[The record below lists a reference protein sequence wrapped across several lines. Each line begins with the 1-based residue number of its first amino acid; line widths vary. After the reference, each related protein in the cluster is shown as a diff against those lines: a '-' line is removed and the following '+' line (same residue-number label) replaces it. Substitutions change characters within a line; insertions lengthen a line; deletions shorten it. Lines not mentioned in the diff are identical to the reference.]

1 MKINAKLVALFTTI
15 IVVTIGS
22 LGFMAYTTIES
33 TVIDARIQ
41 DMKQVVIEKSNQIN
55 TLHDRASEDI
65 VFAVKNPSF
74 AEYFELDDTRN
85 GNVYNDNNV
94 LQYTSDQIEIKNK
107 LESWIYD
114 FQNKFTVDETCV
126 IDRSGQQQTALV
138 QKNILPTE
146 KLSSTKSGATFFDP
160 SFAQDDGES
169 YVQYP
174 YVSPATKRWVFAYT
188 TPIVTYNDKPAFYHF
203 EMPMYVFQN
212 LMSSDVG
219 RMYVIDSGDYLVAD
233 NYYDFNSEVGA
244 GTKGQD
250 PTEYFPSINTVSDS
264 VKFAKILDEMNH
276 LDVGEIS
283 YSTYT
288 ENGER
293 HFVVFEKLP
302 TFYWVL
308 AYDLPYSQLLH
319 GETTLD
325 NLKYTL
331 ITISIIVGAGGIIAI
346 FVVSNRIS
354 RPISDLADLC
364 KNQDANKLQ
373 KIELSADDEI
383 NDVTNALNSMIKK
396 VNEVGKLKEEFSSMV
411 THELKTP
418 LTPILGWC
426 QTLKNPKIMGELTD
440 KQKSA
445 IEKIESNAERLRQ
458 LVGDILDAEKLDMEK
473 MKFDYTE
480 VNIGKFCGDL
490 KANLQDIMKAKEIQF
505 TITFDDDLIALTDKN
520 RIEQVLNNII
530 LNAVDFVKE
539 KGTIDVNAKDSGN
552 FVEFSVQDD
561 GIGIPK
567 SKLNG
572 LFKKFYQVDTSMTR
586 EHGGTGLGLAIVKGI
601 VDGLGGKVWVKSK
614 VNVGTTFYFTI
625 PKKQKNKKNRKSK
638 NLGK

>member
-1 MKINAKLVALFTTI
+1 MRINAKLVALFTMI

-55 TLHDRASEDI
+55 NLHDRASEDI
-65 VFAVKNPSF
+65 VFAVKNTRF

-85 GNVYNDNNV
+85 GNVYDDNNV
-94 LQYTSDQIEIKNK
+94 LQYTSSQIEIKSK

-126 IDRSGQQQTALV
+126 IDRFGQQQTALV

-146 KLSSTKSGATFFDP
+146 NLSSKKAGAAFFDP
-160 SFAQDDGES
+160 SFEQDDGES
-169 YVQYP
+169 FVQYP

-212 LMSSDVG
+212 LVSTDVG
-219 RMYVIDSGDYLVAD
+219 RMYVVDSGNYLVAD
-233 NYYDFNSEVGA
+233 NHYTFDSEIGS
-244 GTKGQD
+244 GKKGQD
-250 PTEYFPSINTVSDS
+250 PTEYFPSVSSISHSD
-264 VKFAKILDEMNH
+264 KFSKILDDMNS

-288 ENGER
+288 ENGEK

-302 TFYWVL
+302 TFYWTLV
-308 AYDLPYSQLLH
+308 YDLPYSQLLY

-325 NLKYTL
+325 NLKSTL
-331 ITISIIVGAGGIIAI
+331 LVISFLVGAGGIGAV
-346 FVVSNRIS
+346 FLVSNRIS
-354 RPISDLADLC
+354 RPISLLADSC
-364 KNQDANKLQ
+364 RQQDVHSLE
-373 KIELSADDEI
+373 KIDLKTDDEI
-383 NDVTNALNSMIKK
+383 NDVAKALNTMIEK
-396 VNEVGKLKEEFSSMV
+396 VNEVGQMKEEFSSMV

-440 KQKSA
+440 KQRSA
-445 IEKIESNAERLRQ
+445 VEKIQSNAERLRN
-458 LVGDILDAEKLDMEK
+458 LIGDILDAEKLDMEK
-473 MKFDYTE
+473 MKFDYSEINITE
-480 VNIGKFCGDL
+480 FFTHL
-490 KANLQDIMKAKEIQF
+490 KANLQDVMKTKELEYNVSSDAELVM
-505 TITFDDDLIALTDKN
+505 TTDKD
-520 RIEQVLNNII
+520 RLEQVFNNII
-530 LNAVDFVKE
+530 LNAVDFVNQ
-539 KGTIDVNAKDSGN
+539 KGRIDVNAKDSGDN
-552 FVEFSVQDD
+552 IEFSVKDD
-561 GIGIPK
+561 GVGIPK
-567 SKLNG
+567 AKLDG

-601 VDGLGGKVWVKSK
+601 VTGIGGKIWVESK
-614 VNVGTTFYFTI
+614 ENFGTTFYFTI
-625 PKKQKNKKNRKSK
+625 PKKPKTRTSKK
-638 NLGK
+638 